1 MWNLFI
7 TVFYSGTILQKKK
20 KKVKE
25 NAAGKNVFHVHLY
38 KKGGSTSINISNRLF
53 FINLKIVY

>member
-1 MWNLFI
+1 MESLLL
-7 TVFYSGTILQKKK
+7 YSIPGQFC

-25 NAAGKNVFHVHLY
+25 NAEGKNVFHVYLY
-38 KKGGSTSINISNRLF
+38 KKGGSTSIHISNRLF